1 MYERH
6 PPNLKL
12 EETLSSPFSPAEVVG
27 FTGRNTFFGTDVVAL
42 KEDSLPDTPRVE
54 NGVVPV
60 PSNVADLIER
70 EHDLVVLND
79 FEVLVLSSSEF
90 QPLGR
95 PHTVEKNGVS
105 DTATLIDRGDFISWP
120 EGLVEVSS

>member
-1 MYERH
+1 
-6 PPNLKL
+6 
-12 EETLSSPFSPAEVVG
+12 
-27 FTGRNTFFGTDVVAL
+27 
-42 KEDSLPDTPRVE
+42 
-54 NGVVPV
+54 
-60 PSNVADLIER
+60 
-70 EHDLVVLND
+70 VLND
-79 FEVLVLSSSEF
+79 FEVLVLSSAEF